1 MHNLPFCSVE
11 CYKSTVSSPRKDLYI
26 LSLLYQ
32 GVLPPKCVLTILTF
46 KIWDPHTP
54 STKSSILVLRTVL
67 NVLTLK
73 FSVFPKPPSNIT
85 VQSLFKHAPKQLE
98 LNNMLQVSSS
108 SIIISLIFLC
118 LHFLIFKCVIS
129 SILILKKS

>member
-1 MHNLPFCSVE
+1 MHITCMLNLYIHICHLPHSLAVLL
-11 CYKSTVSSPRKDLYI
+11 KSRGSYHPNVSSQ
-26 LSLLYQ
+26 STQ
-32 GVLPPKCVLTILTF
+32 F
-46 KIWDPHTP
+46 KIWDPHIP
-54 STKSSILVLRTVL
+54 STKSSILALRTVL

-73 FSVFPKPPSNIT
+73 FSVFPKPSSNKM
-85 VQSLFKHAPKQLE
+85 VQILFKHAPNQLE
-98 LNNMLQVSSS
+98 LNNILQVSSS